1 MRYLLKILPVI
12 ALILL
17 GLPAAASAHGG
28 LDDDGV
34 NAAPITA
41 SDVTYDQAVGTS
53 ADTETVIEAS
63 NSELPMKRCFGA
75 CCCQGM
81 SHCSS
86 SCGAPSVLNAG
97 DAVIAFDAI
106 AVSKLRPY
114 DPSIASLDR
123 KFGLERPP
131 RG

>member
-12 ALILL
+12 ALMLL

-34 NAAPITA
+34 NAAPVTA
-41 SDVTYDQAVGTS
+41 SYVNYDQAAGTS
-53 ADTETVIEAS
+53 AGSETVIEAS
-63 NSELPMKRCFGA
+63 NSELPMKRCTGS

-86 SCGAPSVLNAG
+86 SCGAPSALNAG
-97 DAVIAFDAI
+97 GAVIAFDEMA
-106 AVSKLRPY
+106 ASRLRPY